1 MAKEHENAESQ
12 PLPTA
17 WTLPAAK
24 SCRFKVACE
33 GEESAY
39 EVINPGD
46 AMLLLD
52 ESGEIAWGV
61 RRVFFVRRERDRSII
76 YFDRF
81 LDFERTMP
89 LQTIRGGAQTLRK
102 IDLEQ
107 IDDVL
112 ASYQSGRPKDPS
124 IPEDEELLPL
134 DFSEL
139 CEMEVGDD
147 SKGQTRAYV
156 RELLETVVADD
167 LLGPALGPHEEIVG
181 MSVRDRYILGRLGPR
196 RVESG
201 SGSGV
206 AR

>member
-76 YFDRF
+76 STGSWI
-81 LDFERTMP
+81 L
-89 LQTIRGGAQTLRK
+89 
-102 IDLEQ
+102 
-107 IDDVL
+107 
-112 ASYQSGRPKDPS
+112 
-124 IPEDEELLPL
+124 
-134 DFSEL
+134 
-139 CEMEVGDD
+139 
-147 SKGQTRAYV
+147 KGQCLCR
-156 RELLETVVADD
+156 RSVVARKRFVKSIWSRSTTFWLLISQDD
-167 LLGPALGPHEEIVG
+167 PRIRPYRKTRSCCRSTSLNFARWR
-181 MSVRDRYILGRLGPR
+181 SVTIQRGRRGLMF
-196 RVESG
+196 ESFLKP
-201 SGSGV
+201 S
-206 AR
+206 

>member
-33 GEESAY
+33 GEESTY

-81 LDFERTMP
+81 LDFERTM
-89 LQTIRGGAQTLRK
+89 
-102 IDLEQ
+102 
-107 IDDVL
+107 
-112 ASYQSGRPKDPS
+112 
-124 IPEDEELLPL
+124 
-134 DFSEL
+134 L
-139 CEMEVGDD
+139 CRR
-147 SKGQTRAYV
+147 S
-156 RELLETVVADD
+156 VVARKRFVKAIWSRSTTFWLRISQDD
-167 LLGPALGPHEEIVG
+167 PRIRPYRKTRSCCRSTSLYFARWR
-181 MSVRDRYILGRLGPR
+181 SVTIQRGRRGLMF
-196 RVESG
+196 ESFLKP
-201 SGSGV
+201 S
-206 AR
+206 